1 MKRKIITIDPNTCTG
16 CGLCIP
22 NCPEGAIQI
31 IDNKARLV
39 GDLFCDGLG
48 ACLGHCPEGAITI
61 EEREAGEYSEQ
72 EVMKNIIKQGPN
84 VIAAH
89 LKHLRDHNQDAYV
102 AEAEAYLLDNN
113 MPVPGAV
120 LAQSEMHVQAHV
132 GCPGSRARSFAP
144 KQQTTTSIT
153 APAESQLRQWP
164 VQLHLVSPMAD
175 YFKGSDV
182 VLAADCVAFALGNF
196 HTAWLKGKSL
206 AIACPKLDDGR
217 EEYIEKITALIDN
230 AGINT
235 LTVMIMEVP
244 CCGGLMSIAMEA
256 AARAG
261 RKVPIKQV
269 VVGIEGNI
277 IKEQWV

>member
-1 MKRKIITIDPNTCTG
+1 M
-16 CGLCIP
+16 
-22 NCPEGAIQI
+22 
-31 IDNKARLV
+31 
-39 GDLFCDGLG
+39 FCDGLG

-72 EVMKNIIKQGPN
+72 EVMKNIVKQGPN

-102 AEAEAYLLDNN
+102 AEAEAFLMENN
-113 MPVPGAV
+113 VPVPKAV
-120 LAQSEMHVQAHV
+120 SAQNEIHIQAHG

-144 KQQTTTSIT
+144 KQQTTAAI
-153 APAESQLRQWP
+153 AALPESQLRQWP
-164 VQLHLVSPMAD
+164 VQLHLVSPMAA

-182 VLAADCVAFALGNF
+182 VLAADCVAFALGDF
-196 HTAWLKGKSL
+196 HTTWLKGKSL

-235 LTVMIMEVP
+235 LTVMIMDVP

-256 AARAG
+256 AAQAV

>member
-1 MKRKIITIDPNTCTG
+1 MKRKIITIDANTCTG

-31 IDNKARLV
+31 LDNKARLV

-48 ACLGHCPEGAITI
+48 ACLGHCPEGAISI
-61 EEREAGEYSEQ
+61 EEREAEEYNER
-72 EVMKNIIKQGPN
+72 EVMQNIIKQGSN

-89 LKHLRDHNQDAYV
+89 LKHLRDHNQQAYV
-102 AEAEAYLLDNN
+102 ADAEAFLKENGL
-113 MPVPGAV
+113 PVPG
-120 LAQSEMHVQAHV
+120 VQQVENGFHAHG

-144 KQQTTTSIT
+144 KQEVASIVTTTAASH
-153 APAESQLRQWP
+153 LRQWP
-164 VQLHLVSPMAD
+164 VQLHLVSPHAD

-182 VLAADCVAFALGNF
+182 VIAADCVAYALGDF
-196 HTAWLKGKSL
+196 HATWLKGKSL
-206 AIACPKLDDGR
+206 AIACPKLDDDK
-217 EEYIEKITALIDN
+217 EEYVKKITALIDN

-244 CCGGLMSIAMEA
+244 CCGGLMRLVMDAVA
-256 AARAG
+256 HATC
-261 RKVPIKQV
+261 KVPVKQV

-277 IKEQWV
+277 IQEQWM